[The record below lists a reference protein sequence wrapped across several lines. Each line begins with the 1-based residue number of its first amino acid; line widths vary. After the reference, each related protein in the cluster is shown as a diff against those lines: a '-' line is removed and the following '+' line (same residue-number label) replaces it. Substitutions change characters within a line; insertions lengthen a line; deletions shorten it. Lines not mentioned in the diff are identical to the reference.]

1 MMEKLSVDICH
12 NCICL
17 PRCLVKANYYV
28 ITECQLIQN
37 AIWDLVSEDH
47 LRYELDNFQI
57 YLDLIDIYGLNRQ
70 VILEKQLNKN
80 GAYRVYVRVNT
91 IDFPVR
97 RDEGET
103 TFRVRISK
111 ILKSEVVNEQ

>member
-1 MMEKLSVDICH
+1 MEKLSVDICH

-70 VILEKQLNKN
+70 VILEKQLN
-80 GAYRVYVRVNT
+80 
-91 IDFPVR
+91 
-97 RDEGET
+97 RD
-103 TFRVRISK
+103 
-111 ILKSEVVNEQ
+111 